1 VATAGWPR
9 ASRTDLSDHAI
20 PVKTPSKTGP
30 LAEKLIGTWSLRSR
44 EDYNAAGERR
54 IEPSLGSDPI
64 ALLYFD
70 RGGNFAA
77 QFMKRDRSSAPTV
90 DAASGLP
97 NNSRARGGYDGYFG
111 TYVVDESTGVVSTLL
126 LAAISPE
133 NVGQTFQRQIQVDGD
148 ILTLRLATATAT
160 GEPVTRTLK
169 WQRVG

>member
-1 VATAGWPR
+1 M
-9 ASRTDLSDHAI
+9 
-20 PVKTPSKTGP
+20 KTPPAAGS
-30 LAEKLIGTWSLRSR
+30 LAERLIGTWSLRSR

-54 IEPSLGSDPI
+54 PEPSLGSDPI

-77 QFMKRDRSSAPTV
+77 QFMKRDRSSVPTV
-90 DAASGLP
+90 DAASALP

-111 TYVVDESTGVVSTLL
+111 TYVVNEATGVVSTLL
-126 LAAISPE
+126 HAALSQE
-133 NVGQTFQRQIQVDGD
+133 NVGQTYQRVIRVEGD
-148 ILTLRLATATAT
+148 ILTLRLETATAA

>member
-1 VATAGWPR
+1 M
-9 ASRTDLSDHAI
+9 
-20 PVKTPSKTGP
+20 KTPPAAGS
-30 LAEKLIGTWSLRSR
+30 LAERLVGTWSLRSR

-54 IEPSLGSDPI
+54 PEPSLGSDPI
-64 ALLYFD
+64 ALLFFD

-77 QFMKRDRSSAPTV
+77 QFMKRDRSSAPSV
-90 DAASGLP
+90 DAASALP

-126 LAAISPE
+126 HAALSQE
-133 NVGQTFQRQIQVDGD
+133 NVGQTYQRVIRVDGD
-148 ILTLRLATATAT
+148 ILTLRLETATAS

>member
-1 VATAGWPR
+1 M
-9 ASRTDLSDHAI
+9 
-20 PVKTPSKTGP
+20 KTPAAPGS

-54 IEPSLGSDPI
+54 PEPSLGSDPV

-70 RGGNFAA
+70 RAGNFAA
-77 QFMKRDRSSAPTV
+77 QFMKRDRSSLPAE
-90 DAASGLP
+90 DAVSALP

-111 TYVVDESTGVVSTLL
+111 TYVVDESTGSVSTLL
-126 LAAISPE
+126 LAALSPE
-133 NVGQTFQRQIQVDGD
+133 NVGQTYQRQIRVDGD
-148 ILTLRLATATAT
+148 ILTLRLSTATTA

>member
-1 VATAGWPR
+1 M
-9 ASRTDLSDHAI
+9 
-20 PVKTPSKTGP
+20 P
-30 LAEKLIGTWSLRSR
+30 LADRLVGTWSLLSR

-54 IEPSLGSDPI
+54 LEPSLGSDPI

-70 RGGNFAA
+70 RAGNFAA
-77 QFMKRDRSSAPTV
+77 QFMKRDRSSVPAV
-90 DAASGLP
+90 DAVSALP

-126 LAAISPE
+126 LASLSPE
-133 NVGQTFQRQIQVDGD
+133 NVGQTYQRHIRVDSD
-148 ILTLRLATATAT
+148 LLTLRLETATPT

>member
-1 VATAGWPR
+1 MQSKPANLAR
-9 ASRTDLSDHAI
+9 KSLAQDL
-20 PVKTPSKTGP
+20 V
-30 LAEKLIGTWSLRSR
+30 GTWELRSR
-44 EDYNAAGERR
+44 EDYTHAGERR

-70 RGGNFAA
+70 RTGHFAA

-90 DAASGLP
+90 DAASALP

-111 TYVVDESTGVVSTLL
+111 TYVVNEATGVVSTLL
-126 LAAISPE
+126 LAAISQE
-133 NVGQTFQRQIQVDGD
+133 NVGQTYERSISISGG
-148 ILTLRLATATAT
+148 ILTLRLETATAS